1 VREDE
6 DEQVQRMRELG
17 EKIEF
22 LFITMEWMRLQLSNT
37 SEPFIDSS
45 LWHK

>member
-1 VREDE
+1 MITHTHYNGGFVREDE

-22 LFITMEWMRLQLSNT
+22 LFITME
-37 SEPFIDSS
+37 
-45 LWHK
+45 